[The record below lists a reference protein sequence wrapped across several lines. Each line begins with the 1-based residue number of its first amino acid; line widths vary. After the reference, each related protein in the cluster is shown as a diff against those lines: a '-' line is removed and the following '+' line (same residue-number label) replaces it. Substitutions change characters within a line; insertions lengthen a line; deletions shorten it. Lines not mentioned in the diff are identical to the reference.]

1 MEAIRHITQLDDD
14 ILSLKLP
21 ESFKAQRVEVIV
33 MLAFEDDRTEQQ
45 SAPRRRPSPRLTGTR
60 IIGDIMSPVV
70 PENDWDALQ

>member
-33 MLAFEDDRTEQQ
+33 MLAAENDMPEQTKT
-45 SAPRRRPSPRLTGTR
+45 PRRSPSRKLEGTR

-70 PENDWDALQ
+70 SENDWDALQ